1 MVWIPNAV
9 LQILS
14 SITALILNYC
24 IIARLRIKQ
33 KRNGAIVILVEKR
46 KFIHYN
52 IFLGKNMAKVS
63 VAGAVRK

>member
-52 IFLGKNMAKVS
+52 IFNVIKIGSFAS
-63 VAGAVRK
+63 IIA

>member
-14 SITALILNYC
+14 NITAPILNYC

-52 IFLGKNMAKVS
+52 IFLGKNMAKAS